1 MSFRCE
7 SCHVA
12 QPPGTRPIVK
22 VIHTRDRIY
31 HVHGGDAYGSEIVQ
45 EQKICS
51 PCDGKVADTQ
61 IARALNATTLT
72 A

>member
-12 QPPGTRPIVK
+12 QPAGTRPIVR
-22 VIHTRDRIY
+22 VVQTRDRIY
-31 HVHGGDAYGSEIVQ
+31 NVHAGDAYGSEIVQ
-45 EQKICS
+45 EQKVCPS
-51 PCDGKVADTQ
+51 CDGKASDTT